1 MANTPL
7 HMQHMLLHVPH
18 SHSASHSQK
27 VIPSL
32 TITVLKKGILSL
44 IITRCSSTAHAP
56 KHVHALLLYPNW
68 GVPFPHTTPTGI
80 AGIGCTSV
88 QDWQHATKVCDSI
101 YTELYMWGS
110 AGDPPVRAMSSR
122 QNCRAPALVFW
133 KDSSS
138 TRGRLQSNC
147 EMATVKWVSPLLTS
161 LAVRLVTGR
170 PVQ

>member
-1 MANTPL
+1 
-7 HMQHMLLHVPH
+7 MQHMLLHVPQ
-18 SHSASHSQK
+18 SASHSQT

-32 TITVLKKGILSL
+32 TITVLKKEILSL

-56 KHVHALLLYPNW
+56 KHVHALLCPKYHGTVN
-68 GVPFPHTTPTGI
+68 TN
-80 AGIGCTSV
+80 TSLWDNARTLAH
-88 QDWQHATKVCDSI
+88 DWQHARECDSI
-101 YTELYMWGS
+101 YTALYRCGS

-147 EMATVKWVSPLLTS
+147 EMGTVKWVRPLLTS
-161 LAVRLVTGR
+161 LAVRLVKAR